1 MRSLFFLICLTVFH
15 SVQAQRPLV
24 TKTGSIK
31 FTSAKN
37 ADVTAINRQVSAVI
51 TDTGS
56 IAFALLVRG
65 FRFELAEM
73 ESHFNSQFM
82 QSDKYP
88 NASFKGKII
97 GIKKIDLA
105 KPGVHKVQAEG
116 EMLIHNVTRRIKVN
130 GTLVVEKDAININ
143 AKFSINVSDYNID
156 TGLGGALIGNQMNIE
171 VSAKCQ

>member
-1 MRSLFFLICLTVFH
+1 MRKLFLIIALTAFY
-15 SVQAQRPLV
+15 SVHAQRPLV

-56 IAFALLVRG
+56 ITFALLIRG

-73 ESHFNSQFM
+73 ESHFNSEFM
-82 QSDKYP
+82 ESDKYP

-97 GIKKIDLA
+97 GVKKIDFT
-105 KPGVHKVQAEG
+105 KPGLRKVQAEG
-116 EMLIHNVTRRIKVN
+116 DLLIHNITGKITVN
-130 GTLVVEKDAININ
+130 GTLIIEKNSVNIN